1 MGSAGAEQK
10 DADWGSFCAPIWGPV
25 CAPIDIQ

>member
-10 DADWGSFCAPIWGPV
+10 DADWGSFCEPIWGPV
-25 CAPIDIQ
+25 CAPIDS